1 MGLAYIEKEWNKMD
15 KIVEIKREVF
25 NPDFFIVGD
34 FYKFKLKDSPE
45 FEIRQLRNIDDE
57 NATFSIGKYNVN
69 YNLQAFINAEETME
83 VTHYASYRDVLKL
96 I

>member
-1 MGLAYIEKEWNKMD
+1 MD

-25 NPDFFIVGD
+25 NTDFFIVGD
-34 FYKFKLKDSPE
+34 FYKFKLKDSTE
-45 FEIRQLRNIDDE
+45 FEIRQLRSLDDE

-83 VTHYASYRDVLKL
+83 ITHYAKYLDVLKTL
-96 I
+96 